1 LEVTKVQTLSV
12 ALEADNPSHIG
23 AFQAIVESL
32 RQKVQTDPVTIEVT
46 LTWHPHLAVFTFVSF
61 SAEEYTLETIDIVR
75 AFVTLA
81 LVEWVMRVV
90 EPACVA
96 LCVRNEPRAIGDW
109 EKLKP
114 YVLRVLNES
123 AYEEAF
129 IGKNTLRKSRL
140 YRAFFAYLQENN
152 EVHLHGF
159 VRFRLKEYRQELA
172 EAVEEAIDDYLEDR
186 QYQEFIELLRYFVS
200 TQESR
205 HETIHIVPLE
215 GNRFSLYDENGLP
228 LQLEALEAYV
238 GMQDAP
244 DRTDDLLLS
253 ALITLA
259 PQKIVFH
266 LTEGRQALAQTLH
279 SIFEDRFAYCSACAH
294 CLINGR
300 TLDFQQPTPL

>member
-1 LEVTKVQTLSV
+1 MQTISV
-12 ALEADNPSHIG
+12 ALDADNPSHIG

-32 RQKVQTDPVTIEVT
+32 RQKVRTDPVTIEVAPT
-46 LTWHPHLAVFTFVSF
+46 RYSHTAVFTFVSY

-75 AFVTLA
+75 AFVALA
-81 LVEWVMRVV
+81 LAEWVVRVV

-96 LCVRNEPRAIGDW
+96 LCVRNEPRAIGEW

-123 AYEEAF
+123 AYGEAS

-140 YRAFFAYLQENN
+140 YRTFFAYLLENS

-172 EAVEEAIDDYLEDR
+172 EAVAEAIDDYLEDQ
-186 QYQEFIELLRYFVS
+186 QYQEFIELLRFFVS

-205 HETIHIVPLE
+205 RETIHIVPLE
-215 GNRFSLYDENGLP
+215 GNRFALYDESGLP
-228 LQLEALEAYV
+228 LQLEGLEAYV
-238 GMQDAP
+238 GMRDAP

-253 ALITLA
+253 ALISLA
-259 PQKIVFH
+259 PHKIVFH
-266 LTEGRQALAQTLH
+266 QAEGRQALAQTLH
-279 SIFEDRFAYCSACAH
+279 SIFEDGFSYCSACAH